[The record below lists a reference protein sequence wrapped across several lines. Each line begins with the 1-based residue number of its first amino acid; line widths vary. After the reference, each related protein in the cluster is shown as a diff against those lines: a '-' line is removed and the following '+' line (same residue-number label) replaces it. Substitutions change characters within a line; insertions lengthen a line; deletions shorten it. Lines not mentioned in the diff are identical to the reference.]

1 VKKGITSII
10 LSIVILI
17 IEILG
22 RWFRGWIDINIP
34 LYGILLAPTFLIFLL
49 TALLMII
56 LSLVDEK
63 SKSTIIA
70 VIVYLV
76 VILCMFIPVEEIQIK
91 ANLYFNKDKYQEAVE
106 LVKKRELNVDK
117 NTIELPK
124 QYKELSINNKLIIY
138 NTNPMIIGFFY
149 YEGFMLS
156 NSTILIYI
164 ESDNSEELNNPFPH
178 IKELKRLDECWYYLV
193 D

>member
-1 VKKGITSII
+1 MKKGIISII
-10 LSIVILI
+10 LSITVLI

-22 RWFRGWIDINIP
+22 RWFRSWIDINLP
-34 LYGILLAPTFLIFLL
+34 LCGILLAPVFLIFLL
-49 TALLMII
+49 TSLLMII

-70 VIVYLV
+70 VVVYLV
-76 VILCMFIPVEEIQIK
+76 VILCMFIPVEEIQMK

-106 LVKKRELNVDK
+106 LVKKRELNVDE

-178 IKELKRLDECWYYLV
+178 IEKLKKLDECWYYLV

>member
-1 VKKGITSII
+1 MKKGITSII

-76 VILCMFIPVEEIQIK
+76 VILCMFIPVEEIQMK
-91 ANLYFNKDKYQEAVE
+91 TNLYFNKDKYQEAVE